1 LAVEVD
7 PNLPPA
13 LGDRVQISQV
23 LLNLVVNAMDAM
35 QGITASRRVLIE
47 ARGASNGGLE
57 LCVSDSGPGIA
68 PQRLEEIFNP
78 LFTTKP
84 GSLGLGLALSRTIVE
99 AHGGR
104 LWAENRAGQ
113 SGAQLRVTLP
123 AA

>member
-1 LAVEVD
+1 
-7 PNLPPA
+7 
-13 LGDRVQISQV
+13 
-23 LLNLVVNAMDAM
+23 
-35 QGITASRRVLIE
+35 VLIE

>member
-1 LAVEVD
+1 MAVHTAPAIRIETRRLA
-7 PNLPPA
+7 N
-13 LGDRVQISQV
+13 DRVRIS
-23 LLNLVVNAMDAM
+23 VV
-35 QGITASRRVLIE
+35 
-47 ARGASNGGLE
+47 
-57 LCVSDSGPGIA
+57 DSGPGIA